1 MTVVVVGGGIVGAA
15 SAYYLARRGVD
26 VTVVE
31 RSSVGAGST
40 GRAVGGI
47 RAQFSSPTNVR
58 LSLAAMEVYDEFES
72 TFGVDIEHRRIGYAF
87 LARESDTAE
96 RLRRTVGTQREL
108 GADVET
114 LPPAELRDRTG
125 AEVHA
130 DAFELATFGHDDGVA
145 DPHLALQGFVS
156 AARDAGAV
164 VQTDTSVTDV
174 HTAGGRVTG
183 VETASDRID
192 ADWVVNAAGPWA
204 SRVGEMVGL
213 DLPVVPQRR
222 QVAVVAPERPV
233 PETAP
238 LTFDADRGVY
248 FLPDR
253 EGDALVGG
261 HFGDADA
268 RDPDR
273 YPTDYDLDWAAE
285 ALERAANCAAHFGPE
300 AGLRRGW
307 SGLYAVTPD
316 RSPVLEESRPGFV
329 NAVGFSGHGFMHAPA
344 TGQVVAD
351 IVTEGHPE
359 TVDVS
364 GLGLDR
370 FRDGGDRPAVGG
382 RTEANVL

>member
-15 SAYYLARRGVD
+15 SAYYLAERGVD
-26 VTVVE
+26 VTVLE

-47 RAQFSSPTNVR
+47 RAQFSAPVNVR
-58 LSLAAMEVYDEFES
+58 LSLAAMSVWDDFEAE
-72 TFGVDIEHRRIGYAF
+72 FGVDVGHRRTGYAF

-96 RLRRTVGTQREL
+96 RLRERVATQRDL
-108 GADVET
+108 GVDVET
-114 LPPAELRDRTG
+114 LSPGRLRERTG
-125 AEVHA
+125 VAVHA
-130 DAFELATFGHDDGVA
+130 ETYELATLGHDDGVA
-145 DPHLALQGFVS
+145 DPHLALQGFVD
-156 AARDAGAV
+156 AARDAGATLR
-164 VQTDTSVTDV
+164 TDTRVIDV
-174 HTAGGRVTG
+174 HTDDGRVTG
-183 VETASDRID
+183 VETADGRLA

-204 SRVGEMVGL
+204 RAVGAMVGL
-213 DLPVVPQRR
+213 DLPVAPRRR
-222 QVAVVAPERPV
+222 QVVTVAPERPV

-253 EGDALVGG
+253 DGDALVGG
-261 HFGDADA
+261 HFGEDEAC
-268 RDPDR
+268 DPDR
-273 YPTDYDLDWAAE
+273 YPTDYDLDWAVE
-285 ALERAANCAAHFGPE
+285 TLERAADCAAHFGPDV
-300 AGLRRGW
+300 GVRRGW

-316 RSPVLEESRPGFV
+316 HSPILEESLPGFV

-351 IVTEGHPE
+351 LVTRGRPE

-370 FRDGGDRPAVGG
+370 FRDGDGTGDPRQA
-382 RTEANVL
+382 EANVL

>member
-1 MTVVVVGGGIVGAA
+1 MVVVGGGIVGAA
-15 SAYYLARRGVD
+15 SAYYLARRGVE
-26 VTVVE
+26 VTVLE

-47 RAQFSSPTNVR
+47 RAQFSTPVNVR
-58 LSLAAMEVYDEFES
+58 LSLAAMDVWDAFEAE
-72 TFGVDIEHRRIGYAF
+72 FGVDIEHRRIGYAF
-87 LARESDTAE
+87 LAREADTAE
-96 RLRRTVGTQREL
+96 RLRERVARQRDL

-114 LPPAELRDRTG
+114 LPPAALRERTG
-125 AEVHA
+125 VEIDAG
-130 DAFELATFGHDDGVA
+130 AFELATLGHDDGVA
-145 DPHLALQGFVS
+145 DPHLALQGFVG
-156 AARDAGAV
+156 AARDAGAEV
-164 VQTDTSVTDV
+164 RTDTPVTDV
-174 HTAGGRVTG
+174 HLDGGRVSG
-183 VETASDRID
+183 VETADGRVE

-204 SRVGEMVGL
+204 GRVGEMVGL
-213 DLPVVPQRR
+213 DLPVTPQRR

-238 LTFDADRGVY
+238 LTVDADRGSY

-261 HFGDADA
+261 HFGAADE

-285 ALERAANCAAHFGPE
+285 ALERAADCADHFGPD
-300 AGLRRGW
+300 AGIRRGW

-316 RSPVLEESRPGFV
+316 HSPVLEESLPGFV
-329 NAVGFSGHGFMHAPA
+329 TAVGFSGHGFMHAPA

-370 FRDGGDRPAVGG
+370 FRGAGAHQA
-382 RTEANVL
+382 EANVL